1 MSSNFLH
8 YLITDPQYYGSTA
21 QTISQKLNE
30 VFKHHR
36 VDFACFRDKQS
47 KDFEALAQAF
57 IDSCKQH
64 NISKTILNNE
74 LDIAIKLKAHGV
86 HLTSLQFELI
96 QKAKEAGLFTIISC
110 HNEDEIK
117 KAMELNADAI
127 TYSPIFDTPNK
138 GAAKGIQALSSVCE
152 NYTIDVIALGGITHS
167 KHLEQ
172 IQQTPA
178 KGFAS
183 IRYFIKK

>member
-1 MSSNFLH
+1 MSSNFIH
-8 YLITDPQYYGSTA
+8 YLITDPQYYGSTV

-30 VFKHHR
+30 VLKQHH

-57 IDSCKQH
+57 IDTCKQH
-64 NISKTILNNE
+64 NISKTILNE
-74 LDIAIKLKAHGV
+74 KLDIAIKLNVYGV

-96 QKAKEAGLFTIISC
+96 PKAKEAGLFTIISC
-110 HNEDEIK
+110 HNEQEIQ
-117 KAMELNADAI
+117 KAMKLNADAI

-138 GAAKGIQALSSVCE
+138 GAAKGVEALTAICQQ
-152 NYTIDVIALGGITHS
+152 YPIDVIALGGITHS
-167 KHLEQ
+167 MHLKQ

-183 IRYFIKK
+183 IRYFV